1 MDNTTE
7 MFYSKSTC
15 CMESM
20 GAGTDPLQV
29 SGTIA
34 AGSAGKRRAD
44 TSCVLAKIYFPE
56 QKYIAG
62 YKPEEAHCQGTL
74 FPELV
79 RLYE

>member
-7 MFYSKSTC
+7 SLCTESTC
-15 CMESM
+15 CMESTGM
-20 GAGTDPLQV
+20 SINPSEVKGTV
-29 SGTIA
+29 M

-44 TSCVLAKIYFPE
+44 TSCALAKIYFPE

-62 YKPEEAHCQGTL
+62 YEPEEAQYQGTL